1 MSTAPYFLGLATAM
15 FVFAATP
22 IAAHAQCDRWQQ
34 RIRCEL
40 TADLDVASH
49 RFTGTEKL
57 TYTNNSPDT
66 LRQLFFHLYFNAFK
80 PGSEMD
86 TRSRNIADPDQR
98 VGDRIGALSPEQQ
111 GDLRC
116 SAMLQDGKPAQLEEL
131 GTILRV
137 VLAKPLLPKKS
148 TVLSFD
154 FKGQVPVQI
163 RRSGRDNAEGIAY
176 SMTQWF
182 PKVAAYDD
190 QGWHPDPYVGRE
202 FYGEWGDYDVR
213 LTLDSTYTVAAS
225 GELQNAAAIGHGYST
240 TSKLQKRA
248 DGKLEWHFL
257 AKNVH
262 DFAWAADPDYAHVTA
277 QVPGGPL
284 LHFIY
289 EEKGENAAGWK
300 DLPGYMV
307 KHFQYMAK
315 HFGAYPYP
323 HFTFAQG
330 GDGGMEYPN
339 LTLITGGRRLG
350 SLVGVSVHESVHNW
364 YYGMLGSDEGSYPWM
379 DEGFTE
385 YASSEVMRELF
396 PGQQPGR
403 VHADAVE
410 AYLQLA
416 ASDLHEPMSTHA
428 DHFRTNRGYSATAYS
443 KGEFFLDQ
451 LGQVVGDSTL
461 HRGLLRYYNSCRFKH
476 PEPVDVRRAMEKE
489 SGLQLDWYFDEW
501 INTTREL
508 DYAIASVVGRN
519 DSTFIT
525 LRREGE
531 MIMPVDL
538 ALYGDGGRNTVYHIP
553 LSLMLGARKESP
565 EGEKQ
570 TVLSPWLW
578 TAPEYTVGL
587 PLAIGRVHA
596 IMLDPNGRL
605 ADKDRSN
612 DTVNLPPGTQG
623 FLRP

>member
-1 MSTAPYFLGLATAM
+1 MFPVQLSMRTACALSLSAALVH
-15 FVFAATP
+15 FVNG
-22 IAAHAQCDRWQQ
+22 QCDRWQQ
-34 RIRCEL
+34 HIRCEL
-40 TADLDVASH
+40 TVDLDVRTH
-49 RFTGTEKL
+49 RFTGNEKL

-66 LRQLFFHLYFNAFK
+66 LRELFFHLYFNAFK

-98 VGDRIGALSPEQQ
+98 VGDRIATLTSAEQ

-116 SAMLQDGKPAQLEEL
+116 AAMLQDGKAATIEEL
-131 GTILRV
+131 GTIMRV
-137 VLAKPLLPKKS
+137 SLPRPLLPKKS
-148 TVLSFD
+148 TVLSFT
-154 FKGQVPVQI
+154 FRGQVPVQI
-163 RRSGRDNAEGIAY
+163 RRSGRDSAEGIAY

-182 PKVAAYDD
+182 PKVAVYDH

-213 LTLDSTYTVAAS
+213 IALDSGFTVAAS
-225 GELQNAAAIGHGYST
+225 GELINAASIGHGYALRTKPQERS
-240 TSKLQKRA
+240 
-248 DGKLEWHFL
+248 DGRIEWHFA

-262 DFAWAADPDYAHVTA
+262 DFAWSADPDYTHVTA
-277 QVPGGPL
+277 KVPDGPL

-300 DLPGYMV
+300 ELPGYMV
-307 KHFQYMAK
+307 KHFQYMAR
-315 HFGAYPYP
+315 HFGRYPYP

-396 PGQQPGR
+396 PGQQQGR
-403 VHADAVE
+403 VHADATE

-416 ASDLHEPMSTHA
+416 SSNEHEPMSTHA
-428 DHFRTNRGYSATAYS
+428 DHFRTNRGYGSTAYS

-451 LGQVVGDSTL
+451 LGSVVGDSTL
-461 HRGLLRYYNSCRFKH
+461 HRGLLRYYSTCRFRH

-501 INTTREL
+501 INSTRDL
-508 DYAIASVVGRN
+508 DYAVSAVTGRN

-525 LRREGE
+525 LKRNAE

-538 ALYGDGGRNTVYHIP
+538 AVLTDGGRTLRYHIP
-553 LSLMLGARKESP
+553 LSLMLGARRETPVGVEQAILPSW
-565 EGEKQ
+565 
-570 TVLSPWLW
+570 SW
-578 TAPEYTVGL
+578 TAPEYTL
-587 PLAIGRVHA
+587 EIPMPLHGVREVI
-596 IMLDPNGRL
+596 LDPDERL

-612 DTVNLPPGTQG
+612 NAVELPAGTQG
-623 FLRP
+623 VVRP